1 MTWLFTLDRA
11 ILAASN
17 AIRGHLAWLVCIVKR
32 HDWLEVRKCTEH
44 LYSCPDVH
52 AKCRRCG
59 EVK

>member
-1 MTWLFTLDRA
+1 MTLLFRLDRA

-17 AIRGHLAWLVCIVKR
+17 TLRHVAGRLACLVCI
-32 HDWLEVRKCTEH
+32 HDWQQVRKCTEH

-52 AKCRRCG
+52 AKCKRCG